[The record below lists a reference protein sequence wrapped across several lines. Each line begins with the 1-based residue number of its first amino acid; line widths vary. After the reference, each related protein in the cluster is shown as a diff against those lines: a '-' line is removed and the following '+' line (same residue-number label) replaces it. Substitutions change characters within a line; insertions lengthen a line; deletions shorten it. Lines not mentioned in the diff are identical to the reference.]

1 MTAASPGVAASK
13 RELSFP
19 ITRKE
24 PRALDLAFDVDTGN
38 SRANHM
44 LLIMA
49 RLGNR
54 TLRCYASEK
63 TLADRCGFS
72 VSTASRAIDY
82 LKSRSF
88 IKQVICHPRKRKSC
102 TYALCIDLWITRKP
116 VRPRLNRGRSN
127 CAFHLGQPE
136 RQNHEPESGSQ
147 RATSGARATTSVGAR
162 IAPLIVRL
170 TRESG

>member
-1 MTAASPGVAASK
+1 MTAASPGVAAS
-13 RELSFP
+13 RRQLSSSNTP
-19 ITRKE
+19 RE

-88 IKQVICHPRKRKSC
+88 IKQVICHPRRRQSC

-116 VRPRLNRGRSN
+116 TRPRLNRGRSN
-127 CAFHLGQPE
+127 CAFHPGQTG
-136 RQNHEPESGSQ
+136 RQNQEPESGSQ
-147 RATSGARATTSVGAR
+147 RATSGARATASVGAR
-162 IAPLIVRL
+162 IAPLIARL
-170 TRESG
+170 TRESD